1 MALYVRNLL
10 LVVLCLI
17 VTGSWAQDVIVKRNG
32 EQVVGRIV
40 NLSADSVHYRYF
52 SDQNGPLLAMSRQD
66 VAHLRLTVPENPEKL
81 AEQTYVDEKTTV
93 VEQAELRLQAKLD
106 ANAYYKARGVFW
118 TTMGSTIMHPAAGLV
133 TGAVISAVSPN
144 INSDYNPN
152 RHLLKEPVY
161 RETFLKQARK
171 RKIGKAAAGFGAGA
185 AVISVVYMAVI
196 ISIMG
201 G

>member
-1 MALYVRNLL
+1 MVLYVRNLL
-10 LVVLCLI
+10 LFLLCLSSA
-17 VTGSWAQDVIVKRNG
+17 TLWAQDIIVKRNG
-32 EQVVGRIV
+32 EQVIGRIV
-40 NLSADSVHYRYF
+40 NLSTDSIHYRYF
-52 SDQNGPLLAMSRQD
+52 SDVEGPLLAMSRQE
-66 VAHLRLTVPENPEKL
+66 VAHMKLTAPEFPEDL
-81 AEQTYVDEKTTV
+81 AEHRYVDEETKV
-93 VEQAELRLQAKLD
+93 AEMAELRLQAKLD

-118 TTMGSTIMHPAAGLV
+118 TTLGSTIMHPAAGLV
-133 TGAVISAVSPN
+133 TGAVMSAVTPN

-161 RETFLKQARK
+161 RETYLKQARK

-185 AVISVVYMAVI
+185 AVISVVYMAVV